1 MLLCR
6 SVSLAHNDRG
16 YGLGRAAGEFPVA
29 MATKEMRAQR
39 LQKAHQPPKAHR
51 RVLCACSML
60 RLVCFQFTLKYCC
73 LLKSFRFFLSQLA
86 QLSKGN
92 MFYKSLIIIL
102 VGVPCPLRGIT
113 LVVSVTRISVC
124 LKSSIQRGSS
134 KVYSEFSIK
143 NDTPNM

>member
-1 MLLCR
+1 MDSMNGKVIKEGYTFDDLLLVPAY
-6 SVSLAHNDRG
+6 STVVPADVS
-16 YGLGRAAGEFPVA
+16 
-29 MATKEMRAQR
+29 
-39 LQKAHQPPKAHR
+39 
-51 RVLCACSML
+51 
-60 RLVCFQFTLKYCC
+60 
-73 LLKSFRFFLSQLA
+73 LKSFRFFLSQLA